1 MTHYLL
7 GLEGAFGKLSCLAVP
22 FLIPLTR
29 NPSYSAFA
37 PSLRNSWTTWVLL
50 QSSTAMHQRIIPTM
64 DMFPLMV
71 VDVLNCARK
80 YWFLV
85 TQIWNYIHIIIIITT
100 MIINLRSVFST
111 KFDGPFSPR
120 FGMPRSPSQHRRR
133 APPTPRR
140 KPVTTPQSTSDANFT
155 RLARENSKSFSQV
168 SATDT
173 FRGTIDWQH
182 SQVDASKKNGVHYGI
197 WDFFPMIQ
205 SMCICP
211 FSPAAKEPSH
221 LALPTCPR

>member
-1 MTHYLL
+1 MFWGFRALGFRMTHAQVPYLSCSGMKRMTHYLL

-50 QSSTAMHQRIIPTM
+50 QSSTAMHQRIVPTM

-80 YWFLV
+80 YWLLV
-85 TQIWNYIHIIIIITT
+85 TQIWNYIHIITTTTTITITITIITIIMT
-100 MIINLRSVFST
+100 SMIINLRSVFST

-120 FGMPRSPSQHRRR
+120 FGYASISQSASSSRPSNS
-133 APPTPRR
+133 
-140 KPVTTPQSTSDANFT
+140 STKTCD
-155 RLARENSKSFSQV
+155 NSSVHIWRTFYQAGQGKLQEFQPSFSH
-168 SATDT
+168 
-173 FRGTIDWQH
+173 W
-182 SQVDASKKNGVHYGI
+182 
-197 WDFFPMIQ
+197 
-205 SMCICP
+205 
-211 FSPAAKEPSH
+211 H
-221 LALPTCPR
+221 LQGNHRLTT